1 MSISDKVMLII
12 GIDTYENK
20 DIEPLPSCKKDAE
33 DISTFFAKKGFVNY
47 EESLESPIM
56 VPKSRKKKLLSND
69 CSPEIFLFQVQ
80 QKLKRISKILFI
92 KQNNKPR

>member
-20 DIEPLPSCKKDAE
+20 DIEPLPSCKKDAK

-47 EESLESPIM
+47 EESLESPI
-56 VPKSRKKKLLSND
+56 
-69 CSPEIFLFQVQ
+69 IG
-80 QKLKRISKILFI
+80 SKIKEKKII
-92 KQNNKPR
+92 KQ